1 MELNL
6 CGMPSLSIAEAG
18 RWIKRYSFGR
28 IEQRMSELTGHNR
41 GQYSAAPSVLG
52 YFYQCRYALLE
63 ALRRL
68 PAGERICIGIETLDD
83 VVFETD
89 GSAVDVLQTKHHA
102 NAEAT
107 LTDASPDLW
116 KTLRIWI
123 EGQGDGTIPRDAQF
137 FMVTTAVCPDGTA
150 AAYLRPDCR
159 GEKKAIER
167 LAATASTSTSDTN
180 APAYRAFSSLDESG
194 RLRLAKAVLVL
205 DGSPS
210 IRELDDRLQQA
221 VFFAVERRFLDSYLQ
236 RLEGWWYG
244 RVLRHLT
251 DGSAA
256 PILGEEL
263 ESEMNR
269 IRDQLSDESLPV
281 DDDIMRAT
289 VDASGY
295 MDRPFVEQLNLIG
308 LNQNRVLHAI
318 RNYYRAFEQRSRW
331 MRENLLYVGELDR
344 YEERLVEEWD
354 LLFQQMRDDLGDD
367 AAENEM
373 TREAQ
378 ILYKWVET
386 GAHAPIRRGVREPAI
401 ARGTYQM
408 LSDDLRVGWHLEF
421 RERLQALLS
430 TAEVSS

>member
-1 MELNL
+1 M
-6 CGMPSLSIAEAG
+6 
-18 RWIKRYSFGR
+18 
-28 IEQRMSELTGHNR
+28 TGHNR
-41 GQYSAAPSVLG
+41 GQYSAVPSALG

-68 PAGERICIGIETLDD
+68 PEGELVCIGIETLDD

-89 GSAVDVLQTKHHA
+89 GSALDVLQTKHHI
-102 NAEAT
+102 NTQAT

-123 EGQGDGTIPRDAQF
+123 EGQANETIPKDAHF
-137 FMVTTAVCPDGTA
+137 FMVTTALCPDGTA
-150 AAYLRPDCR
+150 AGYLRPEGRD
-159 GEKKAIER
+159 EKKALER

-180 APAYRAFSSLDESG
+180 ASAYRAFTSLDDDG
-194 RLRLAKAVLVL
+194 RLRLVKAMMVL

-210 IRELDDRLQQA
+210 IGQLDDRLRQA

-236 RLEGWWYG
+236 RLEGWWYR
-244 RVLRHLT
+244 RVLAHLT
-251 DGSAA
+251 DSAAA

-263 ESEMNR
+263 ESEANR
-269 IRDQLSDESLPV
+269 ISAQLREDNLPV

-295 MDRPFVEQLNLIG
+295 MDRPFVEQLNIIG
-308 LNQNRVLHAI
+308 VNQNRVLHAI

-331 MRENLLYVGELDR
+331 MREDLLYVGELDR

-367 AAENEM
+367 AAEDEI
-373 TREAQ
+373 TRAAQ
-378 ILYKWVET
+378 ALYKWVET
-386 GAHAPIRRGVREPAI
+386 GAHYPIRRGVTEHAI

-408 LSDDLRVGWHLEF
+408 LADSLRVGWHLEF
-421 RERLQALLS
+421 RERIQALLS
-430 TAEVSS
+430 TAEVRP

>member
-1 MELNL
+1 VT
-6 CGMPSLSIAEAG
+6 
-18 RWIKRYSFGR
+18 
-28 IEQRMSELTGHNR
+28 TGER
-41 GQYSAAPSVLG
+41 GQYSAAPAALG

-68 PAGERICIGIETLDD
+68 PVGERICVGIETLDD

-89 GSAVDVLQTKHHA
+89 GSAVDVLQTKHHI

-123 EGQGDGTIPRDAQF
+123 EGQADGTIPRDAQF

-150 AAYLRPDCR
+150 AAYLRPEGRD
-159 GEKKAIER
+159 EKKAIER

-180 APAYRAFSSLDESG
+180 APAYRAFSSLDDSG
-194 RLRLAKAVLVL
+194 RMRLAKAALVL

-210 IRELDDRLQQA
+210 IGRLDDRLRQA

-263 ESEMNR
+263 ESEANR
-269 IRDQLSDESLPV
+269 IRAQLSDESLPV

-295 MDRPFVEQLNLIG
+295 MDRPFVEQLNIIG
-308 LNQNRVLHAI
+308 VNPNRVLHAI
-318 RNYYRAFEQRSRW
+318 RNYYRAREHRSRW
-331 MRENLLYVGELDR
+331 MREDLLYVGELDR
-344 YEERLVEEWD
+344 YEERLIEEWD
-354 LLFQQMRDDLGDD
+354 LLFQQMRDDLGDT
-367 AAENEM
+367 AAEDEM
-373 TREAQ
+373 TRAAQ
-378 ILYKWVET
+378 ALYKWVET
-386 GAHAPIRRGVREPAI
+386 GAHAPIRRGVTEPAI

-408 LSDDLRVGWHLEF
+408 LADDLQVGWHLEF

-430 TAEVSS
+430 TAEVSP

>member
-1 MELNL
+1 
-6 CGMPSLSIAEAG
+6 
-18 RWIKRYSFGR
+18 
-28 IEQRMSELTGHNR
+28 MSELTGHNR
-41 GQYSAAPSVLG
+41 GQYSAAPSALG

-68 PAGERICIGIETLDD
+68 PEGERICIGIETLDD
-83 VVFETD
+83 VVFEAD
-89 GSAVDVLQTKHHA
+89 GSAVDILQTKHHV

-123 EGQGDGTIPRDAQF
+123 EGQADGTIPRDAQF
-137 FMVTTAVCPDGTA
+137 FMVTTALCPDGTA
-150 AAYLRPDCR
+150 AAYLRPEGRD
-159 GEKKAIER
+159 EKKALER

-180 APAYRAFSSLDESG
+180 APAYRAFTSLEENG

-210 IRELDDRLQQA
+210 IGQLDDRLRQA
-221 VFFAVERRFLDSYLQ
+221 VFYAVQRRFLDSYLQ

-244 RVLRHLT
+244 RVLHHLV

-263 ESEMNR
+263 ESEANR
-269 IRDQLSDESLPV
+269 IRAQLSDENLPV
-281 DDDIMRAT
+281 DDEIMRAT

-295 MDRPFVEQLNLIG
+295 MDRPFVEQLNIIG
-308 LNQNRVLHAI
+308 VNQKRVLHAI

-331 MRENLLYVGELDR
+331 MREDLLYVGELDR
-344 YEERLVEEWD
+344 YEERLIEEWD
-354 LLFQQMRDDLGDD
+354 LLFQQMCDALGGD
-367 AAENEM
+367 AAEDEIM
-373 TREAQ
+373 REAQ

-386 GAHAPIRRGVREPAI
+386 GTHNPIRRGVTEPAI

-408 LSDDLRVGWHLEF
+408 LADNLRVGWHLEF
-421 RERLQALLS
+421 RQRLQALLS
-430 TAEVSS
+430 TAAVSS

>member
-1 MELNL
+1 MD
-6 CGMPSLSIAEAG
+6 
-18 RWIKRYSFGR
+18 
-28 IEQRMSELTGHNR
+28 R
-41 GQYSAAPSVLG
+41 GQYSAAPAALG

-68 PAGERICIGIETLDD
+68 PEGERICVGIETLDD

-89 GSAVDVLQTKHHA
+89 GSAVDVLQTKHHI

-123 EGQGDGTIPRDAQF
+123 EGQADGTIPLDAQF

-150 AAYLRPDCR
+150 AAYLRPEGRD
-159 GEKKAIER
+159 EKKALEH
-167 LAATASTSTSDTN
+167 LVATASTSTSDRN
-180 APAYRAFSSLDESG
+180 APAYRAFSSLDGSG
-194 RLRLAKAVLVL
+194 RLRLTKAVQVL

-210 IRELDDRLQQA
+210 IGQLDDRLRQA

-244 RVLRHLT
+244 RVLRHLG
-251 DGSAA
+251 DGSAS

-263 ESEMNR
+263 ESETNR
-269 IRDQLSDESLPV
+269 IRAQLSDESLPV
-281 DDDIMRAT
+281 DDEIMRAT

-295 MDRPFVEQLNLIG
+295 MDRPFVAQLNIIG
-308 LNQNRVLHAI
+308 VNQNRVFHAI

-354 LLFQQMRDDLGDD
+354 LHFQQMRDDLGDD
-367 AAENEM
+367 AAEDEM

-378 ILYKWVET
+378 ELYKWVEA
-386 GAHAPIRRGVREPAI
+386 GAHDPIRRGVTEPAI

-408 LSDDLRVGWHLEF
+408 LADDLRVGWHLEF

-430 TAEVSS
+430 SAEVSS

>member
-1 MELNL
+1 
-6 CGMPSLSIAEAG
+6 
-18 RWIKRYSFGR
+18 
-28 IEQRMSELTGHNR
+28 LTIYTR
-41 GQYSAAPSVLG
+41 GKYSAVQSALG
-52 YFYQCRYALLE
+52 YFYQCRYALYE

-68 PAGERICIGIETLDD
+68 PEGERFCVGIETLDD

-89 GSAVDVLQTKHHA
+89 GSAVDVLQTKHHVK
-102 NAEAT
+102 AEAT

-123 EGQGDGTIPRDAQF
+123 EGQADGTIPRDAQF

-150 AAYLRPDCR
+150 AAYLRPEGRD
-159 GEKKAIER
+159 EMKSLER
-167 LAATASTSTSDTN
+167 LVATVSTSASDTN
-180 APAYRAFSSLDESG
+180 APAYRAFSSLDYSG

-210 IRELDDRLQQA
+210 IGQLDDRLRQA

-244 RVLRHLT
+244 RALRHLT
-251 DGSAA
+251 DSSAA

-308 LNQNRVLHAI
+308 VNQNRVLHAI

-331 MRENLLYVGELDR
+331 MREHLLYVGELDR

-354 LLFQQMRDDLGDD
+354 LLFQQMCDELGNN

-386 GAHAPIRRGVREPAI
+386 GAHAPIRRNVAEPAI

-408 LSDDLRVGWHLEF
+408 LADNLQVGWHVEF
-421 RERLQALLS
+421 RERLQTLL
-430 TAEVSS
+430 AIEEVS

>member
-1 MELNL
+1 MDIIED
-6 CGMPSLSIAEAG
+6 SIA
-18 RWIKRYSFGR
+18 
-28 IEQRMSELTGHNR
+28 
-41 GQYSAAPSVLG
+41 AAPSALG
-52 YFYQCRYALLE
+52 YFCQCRYALLE

-68 PAGERICIGIETLDD
+68 PEGERICIGIETLDD
-83 VVFETD
+83 VVFETN
-89 GSAVDVLQTKHHA
+89 GSAVDVLQTKHHV

-123 EGQGDGTIPRDAQF
+123 EGQADGTIPRDAQF

-150 AAYLRPDCR
+150 AAYLRPVGRD
-159 GEKKAIER
+159 EKRALER

-180 APAYRAFSSLDESG
+180 APAYRAFSSLDDSG
-194 RLRLAKAVLVL
+194 RLRLASAVLVL

-210 IRELDDRLQQA
+210 IGQLDDRLRQA

-236 RLEGWWYG
+236 RLEGWWYR
-244 RVLRHLT
+244 RVLRHLN
-251 DGSAA
+251 DCSAA

-263 ESEMNR
+263 ESEANR
-269 IRDQLSDESLPV
+269 VRAQLSDESLPV
-281 DDDIMRAT
+281 DDDIMRAS

-295 MDRPFVEQLNLIG
+295 MDRPFVEQLNIIG
-308 LNQNRVLHAI
+308 VNQDRVLHAI

-354 LLFQQMRDDLGDD
+354 VLFQQMRDDLGDD
-367 AAENEM
+367 AAEDEM
-373 TREAQ
+373 ICKAQ

-386 GAHAPIRRGVREPAI
+386 GAHAPIRRGVTEPAI

-408 LSDDLRVGWHLEF
+408 LADDMRVGWHLKF
-421 RERLQALLS
+421 CERLQALLS
-430 TAEVSS
+430 TEEASS